1 MSKNKEKFEGIDNGP
16 GVDPIPVPDD
26 DVVSSTEML
35 EEIVDKV
42 LNDPKDEE
50 DKNNSRE

>member
-1 MSKNKEKFEGIDNGP
+1 MGKDKEKFEGIDNGP

-26 DVVSSTEML
+26 GVVSSTEML

-50 DKNNSRE
+50 EQNKSRE